1 MLENIVRKTKILG
14 LSLLAGAMFTTN
26 VLAQT
31 FNVNFKVTELKH
43 GAGNPIS
50 GAVVSLDKGQY
61 TRSSDVNGNSSF
73 TKIPGGTHS
82 VKLSHQ
88 DYKTFEQNMN
98 ITNDT
103 TIWLAT
109 PKTIRE
115 GPWGKD
121 SLVSEWWMRLYD
133 VSKNKDPPHWSQIN
147 PVNTRIENFS
157 SDSTLVRLDSLA
169 IIAAKDTMERST
181 GYSLYNFVSSN
192 SSPDTTFTIFMNA
205 GTNFSSINYNINR
218 IVFKGSSQIG
228 ASQIWRINHE
238 IVKAY
243 NGWPAIPPLPVP
255 SNSDPSVQSNPGW
268 QPIDGSYLALT
279 LDQHFRKRDKQQDLF
294 MGNMTDF
301 VEPVIPNSGL
311 ITSPSNNSTVDK
323 LVDIIASKD
332 SNAVR
337 YHLQIFKD
345 TTTVPL
351 LEDSTMDRTTKTFN
365 GNAHTTYYTRT
376 RTIGSKGAGAWSPFV
391 KFTTKNTSPE
401 PITIISPLNNS
412 KATFT
417 NGKLPVIYTP
427 NFSLDADGDSL
438 KGLIRVFGPDLDL
451 IFKVK
456 NNSGNVL
463 IDSTLLKP
471 NTSYT
476 LEGKVTD
483 GIDTVNATNVVTF
496 TTANI
501 PPSAWSF
508 KEVSDTVKYA
518 NVDVVRDWNPSV
530 DTDTL
535 RYIINM
541 KGGKIDSV
549 IITKNTKLTI
559 PSNILEPNTTY
570 IFTGKV
576 TDGIDTVVASNTSK
590 IVTAKTL
597 TSVRID
603 ESVPKNYELLQNYPN
618 PFNPTTNIQYSLKQN
633 AHVKL
638 GLYNTLGQLVREID
652 EGIQSSG
659 TYTEQINGNG
669 LSSGLYLL
677 RMTVNPTTG
686 TEKPYVKTIKMILQ
700 K

>member
-1 MLENIVRKTKILG
+1 MLESIVRKTKIVG
-14 LSLLAGAMFTTN
+14 LTLIAGAMFATN

-31 FNVNFKVTELKH
+31 FNVNFKVNELKH
-43 GAGNPIS
+43 GAGTPVS

-61 TRSSDVNGNSSF
+61 TRPSDVSGNSSF
-73 TKIPGGTHS
+73 MKIPGGTHL
-82 VKLSHQ
+82 VTLSHP
-88 DYKTFEQNMN
+88 DYKTFEQNMD
-98 ITNDT
+98 ITSDT

-115 GPWGKD
+115 GPWGVD
-121 SLVSEWWMRLYD
+121 LLVSEWWKNLYA
-133 VSKNKDPPHWSQIN
+133 VPKNKDPPRWAQIT

-181 GYSLYNFVSSN
+181 GYSLYTIVPQSA
-192 SSPDTTFTIFMNA
+192 SPDTTFTIFMNA
-205 GTNFSSINYNINR
+205 GNNTSGVSGTAQR
-218 IVFKGSSQIG
+218 IIYKGFSQIG
-228 ASQIWRINHE
+228 DSRISLITHE
-238 IVKAY
+238 WVMAH
-243 NGWPAIPPLPVP
+243 NGWPLALPIP
-255 SNSDPSVQSNPGW
+255 SNSDPSVQSRPEW
-268 QPIDGSYLALT
+268 QPVNADYLALT
-279 LDQHFRKRDKQQDLF
+279 LDQHFAKQRGEQTLF
-294 MGNMTDF
+294 MGNMSDY
-301 VEPVIPNSGL
+301 VEPTVPSAGL

-323 LVDIIASKD
+323 LVDIVTSKD

-337 YHLQIFKD
+337 YHLQVFKD
-345 TTTVPL
+345 TTTVPV

-365 GNAHTTYYTRT
+365 GDGHTIYYART
-376 RTIGSKGAGAWSPFV
+376 RTIGVKGIGTWSPFV
-391 KFTTKNTSPE
+391 KFTTKNTSP
-401 PITIISPLNNS
+401 TIVNSIADIIMAEGSSKSLYLKNN
-412 KATFT
+412 AT
-417 NGKLPVIYTP
+417 
-427 NFSLDADGDSL
+427 DADGDTISERVQGPSGLNLSVVNDTL
-438 KGLIRVFGPDLDL
+438 KIFAQTGYFG
-451 IFKVK
+451 
-456 NNSGNVL
+456 NGNVVL
-463 IDSTLLKP
+463 TYDDNHGGIAVDTF
-471 NTSYT
+471 NVN
-476 LEGKVTD
+476 VTH
-483 GIDTVNATNVVTF
+483 T
-496 TTANI
+496 NI

-518 NVDVVRDWNPSV
+518 NIDVVREWNPSV

-549 IITKNTKLTI
+549 IITKNTRLTI

-597 TSVRID
+597 TSVRMD
-603 ESVPKNYELLQNYPN
+603 EPNIPKNYELLQNYPN

-633 AHVKL
+633 AHVTL

-677 RMTVNPTTG
+677 RMTANPTTG